1 MFYTGAP
8 QNSIRKDIKLFK
20 KEEALEL
27 MDKVGI
33 NKDHVIVHAPYIINL
48 ANTKN
53 NDIRE
58 AGIKF
63 LKNEINRTSYL
74 GMKTIVLH
82 PGAHVG
88 MGIDEGIE
96 SLIKSLNEVL
106 NSDESDVKIAIETM
120 SGKGSEIGFTFD
132 QIKKILDGVERKDTV
147 GVCLDTCHIHM
158 QDMIL

>member
-1 MFYTGAP
+1 MVL
-8 QNSIRKDIKLFK
+8 I
-20 KEEALEL
+20 
-27 MDKVGI
+27 
-33 NKDHVIVHAPYIINL
+33 KDHVVHAPYIINL

-132 QIKKILDGVERKDTV
+132 QIKKILDGVERKDKV
-147 GVCLDTCHIHM
+147 GVC
-158 QDMIL
+158 